1 MKSLQTYIKRNAQ
14 KDIIAR
20 FDDLFK
26 LAVESNRNKEWWET
40 FRATKTEALIKD
52 LRGENLDN
60 FIAPLYETLNDDSLK
75 SMFSKEQREANSAIW
90 DNEEMKIKREAHKN
104 QLHLR
109 FRNFVREAREADCND
124 DFIEQIANRRY
135 ECYKHAFG
143 LAEIDREIEVLR
155 SNMLE
160 PHNQLND
167 NQKLTKAKFDKV
179 IDDLIRAQD
188 ENDIII
194 NGYNSGNYNDSSS
207 SLWTQIFTL
216 EKEAISQNI
225 EQEIVDEIIADC
237 ERSAKN
243 VIKRLIR
250 AKEVQAMKKEVN
262 AESYKQWMD
271 SLSQRQRMILIAFDD
286 VAQKYIG
293 KQNAM
298 FWEEV
303 FRPLKR
309 NAVNLQSSD
318 EELNEIFN
326 EIETKAQETQY
337 QKAQSAENEAKGA

>member
-40 FRATKTEALIKD
+40 FRATKAEALIKD

-124 DFIEQIANRRY
+124 GFIEQIANRRF

-143 LAEIDREIEVLR
+143 LTEIDREIEALR
-155 SNMLE
+155 NIMLE
-160 PHNQLND
+160 PYNQLND
-167 NQKLTKAKFDKV
+167 NQKRTKAKFDKV
-179 IDDLIRAQD
+179 VNDLVEAQD
-188 ENDIII
+188 DNDIII
-194 NGYNSGNYNDSSS
+194 NAYNSGNYNDSSS
-207 SLWTQIFTL
+207 SLWSQIFEL
-216 EKEAISQNI
+216 KKGAIAQDLS
-225 EQEIVDEIIADC
+225 QEIVDEIIADC

-243 VIKRLIR
+243 VIKRLIH

-262 AESYKQWMD
+262 AESYNQWKE
-271 SLSQRQRMILIAFDD
+271 SLSERQKMIMIAFDD
-286 VAQKYIG
+286 IAQKYIG

-303 FRPLKR
+303 FKPLKR
-309 NAVNLQSSD
+309 NAINLQSND
-318 EELNEIFN
+318 DELNEIF
-326 EIETKAQETQY
+326 EQIEFKSQESQY
-337 QKAQSAENEAKGA
+337 QKAQSAEKQAKGA